1 MNQEN
6 TNTNL
11 LNPKKGRDLKL
22 FVQTLAFGGMGLSKI
37 NDKVIFIKNAIPGQ
51 TVIARIT
58 KKRKAY
64 FEARKLNVIDE
75 SPYFNDPMCSHFNDC
90 GGCSFQNLDY
100 KKQLLYKQQQVFD
113 LYYKMGKFVNIK
125 VEPILGCS
133 QQYHYRNKME
143 FSFSNKRWIL
153 EKNDLGENKNFALGL
168 HVPGR
173 YDKILNIDNCFLQ
186 HNIANEILSVVKF
199 ECIKQNIEPYDIKN
213 HTGYL
218 RHLMLR
224 VGIKSNQ
231 IMVNFVT
238 AYENTD
244 VLMSLANKLINK
256 FPEIKSI
263 VNNIN
268 SRKADIAFGEKEIT
282 LLQNN
287 YIIDMIGKFKF
298 EISANSFFQT
308 NTLQAELLYEVIKEE
323 CNFIGNE
330 IVYDLY
336 SGIGTISIFLSKQV
350 ESIYAIEL
358 NETAVIDA
366 KKNALRNN
374 IENIHFYCGD
384 LKDILKEDRLTT
396 IPKPDTIIID
406 PPRAGMHKNTIKDIV
421 KLKPKTIIYC
431 SCNPA
436 TQVRDVVE
444 LCNNDYKLVTIRPV
458 DMFPNTPH
466 IECVTKLEY
475 EN

>member
-11 LNPKKGRDLKL
+11 LNPKKGRDIKL

-244 VLMSLANKLINK
+244 VLMPLANKLINK